1 MSAPIPLVGVGP
13 PWSGSSIALRT
24 IPKWKAP
31 RPRHLAPVLP
41 RRRRRQTWLRLLRQR
56 LIWLW
61 RQEGSPGQRARGLA
75 AGVFTGCYPF
85 FGLQI
90 VLGVGLASLVRGN
103 HLLAAAGTWISNPL
117 TSLPLYWFNYQV
129 GCWLLGPGPA
139 FPSLGQ
145 LKDGELLNL
154 GASFSGRLMLGST
167 LVGVLSALVLG
178 GLYWLFLQ
186 RRAPGVRA

>member
-1 MSAPIPLVGVGP
+1 MPYRLAQNGRLCPTL
-13 PWSGSSIALRT
+13 
-24 IPKWKAP
+24 
-31 RPRHLAPVLP
+31 LAPFSS
-41 RRRRRQTWLRLLRQR
+41 RRRRRQSCPPSRRQFRVKSWLRLLRQR

-61 RQEGSPGQRARGLA
+61 RQEGSHGQRARGLA
-75 AGVFTGCYPF
+75 AGVLTGCYPV

-90 VLGVGLASLVRGN
+90 VLGIGLASLVRGN
-103 HLLAAAGTWISNPL
+103 HLLAVVGTWISNPL

-145 LKDGELLNL
+145 LKNGELLNL
-154 GASFSGRLMLGST
+154 GTSFTGRLMLGST
-167 LVGVLSALVLG
+167 VVGLLNALLVG

-186 RRAPGVRA
+186 RRTKRARA